1 MQDNHENSGGAIG
14 NKTMEIV
21 TALFILAFGAI
32 VMYDSNRIGAGWDA
46 TEGPQSGSFP
56 FYVGLLIVISAI
68 VTLFNAIKSNA
79 EEAGEFVG
87 HEELKLVMAVFIP
100 SIFYVIAISF
110 IGIYV
115 ASAIFIA
122 FFMVWQGKFSI
133 AKSVAVAIPVNVFFF
148 MMFEVWFKI
157 PLPKAWLEAQFGF

>member
-1 MQDNHENSGGAIG
+1 MQDNHNNSGGSIG
-14 NKTMEIV
+14 NKTMELV
-21 TALFILAFGAI
+21 TALVILAFGAI
-32 VMYDSNRIGAGWDA
+32 VMWDSYRIGAGWGAD
-46 TEGPQSGSFP
+46 GPESGSFP

-68 VTLFNAIKSNA
+68 VTAFNAIRMDA

-100 SIFYVIAISF
+100 SIIYVIAIGF

-115 ASAIFIA
+115 ASAAFITI
-122 FFMVWQGKFSI
+122 FMVWQGKFSI
-133 AKSVAVAIPVNVFFF
+133 VKSLAVAIPTNIFLF

-157 PLPKAWLEAQFGF
+157 PLPKGPLEAMFGY

>member
-1 MQDNHENSGGAIG
+1 MQDNHENSGGSIG

-32 VMYDSNRIGAGWDA
+32 VMWDSNRIGSGWGSD
-46 TEGPQSGSFP
+46 GPESGSFP
-56 FYVGLLIVISAI
+56 FYVGLLIVISAV
-68 VTLFNAIKSNA
+68 VTLINAVRADA
-79 EEAGEFVG
+79 EELGEFVG

-100 SIFYVIAISF
+100 SIFYVIAIGF

-115 ASAIFIA
+115 ASAIFIT

-133 AKSVAVAIPVNVFFF
+133 VKSLAVAIPVNVFFF